1 MKLDTNGYKLIT
13 EFEGLSLKPYLDS
26 IKVPTIGYGNTYY
39 DNGKRVTLLD
49 NPITKEYALELFKLI
64 ADKFASRVNK
74 LLTKEIS
81 QNKFN
86 SLASIAYN
94 IGMGNFQSST
104 LLKKV
109 NLDST
114 DPTIYIE
121 FLKWNKAGGK
131 VLKGLIARR
140 EKEAKNYLT

>member
-1 MKLDTNGYKLIT
+1 
-13 EFEGLSLKPYLDS
+13 
-26 IKVPTIGYGNTYY
+26 
-39 DNGKRVTLLD
+39 
-49 NPITKEYALELFKLI
+49 
-64 ADKFASRVNK
+64 
-74 LLTKEIS
+74 
-81 QNKFN
+81 
-86 SLASIAYN
+86 
-94 IGMGNFQSST
+94 MGNFQSST